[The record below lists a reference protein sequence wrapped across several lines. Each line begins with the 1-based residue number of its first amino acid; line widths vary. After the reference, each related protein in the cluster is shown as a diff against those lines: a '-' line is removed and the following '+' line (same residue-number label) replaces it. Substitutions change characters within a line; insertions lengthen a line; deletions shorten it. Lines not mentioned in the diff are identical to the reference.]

1 MKNANLIKLIEL
13 EEGWRNRPYY
23 CSENY
28 PTIGYGFKLGVKNAP
43 LPKFILPKSAGDVW
57 LNEHLEELKTKIMF
71 EPWYTGMNRAR
82 RAVIISM
89 MYQMGFT
96 GVLKFKKM
104 IAAIYEGD
112 YGTASDEMLDS
123 RWAKQTPERANRHAI
138 QLNSGEWNS
147 FYNLPLE

>member
-1 MKNANLIKLIEL
+1 MKNIKLIKLIEC
-13 EEGWRNRPYY
+13 EEGWKPVPYY
-23 CSENY
+23 CSEDY
-28 PTIGYGFKLGVKNAP
+28 PTVGYGFKIADKNAP
-43 LPKFILPKSAGDVW
+43 LPEFILPKSAGDAW
-57 LNEHLEELKTKIMF
+57 LNELLEELHTKIMF
-71 EPWYTGMNRAR
+71 EPWYNGMSSAR

-89 MYQMGFT
+89 MYQMGYT

-123 RWAKQTPERANRHAI
+123 RWAKQTPERANRHAM
-138 QLNSGEWNS
+138 QLNGGEWSS